1 MSPRSR
7 RRSAPPRS
15 GLRRAGV
22 AALVGLLLG
31 GILAAGCSAS
41 FDPSGPCR
49 ADGSAV
55 HAYPDLEA
63 QLPSAFR
70 GTPPSQVDSGRA
82 CTPEGLG
89 TLAGHGI
96 GELRFA
102 GATWSTG
109 TDSGVSLATFRSE
122 GTTALTR
129 DWLAEFYETGA
140 RGGKNVESVDTTDYQ
155 VEPSIVARRI
165 DVLNGESFQSVVIW
179 ERDGRV
185 ETAVVADFIREIQ
198 TRDAHDVVVR
208 DAVNAWRNLDSI
220 VK

>member
-7 RRSAPPRS
+7 PRSALPQGAPA
-15 GLRRAGV
+15 RRAL
-22 AALVGLLLG
+22 AALAGLLIG
-31 GILAAGCSAS
+31 GMLTAGCSAS

-55 HAYPDLEA
+55 HAYPELEA
-63 QLPSAFR
+63 QLPTAFR
-70 GTPPSQVDSGRA
+70 GTAPSEVDSGRA

-140 RGGKNVESVDTTDYQ
+140 RGGKNVESVDTSEYQ

-165 DVLNGESFQSVVIW
+165 DVLNGESFQSVVVW
-179 ERDGRV
+179 DRGGRI

-198 TRDAHDVVVR
+198 TRDAHDKVVR
-208 DAVNAWRNLDSI
+208 EAVDAWRNLDS
-220 VK
+220 VPK